1 MNIFQGLKAKNQPV
15 ISVEDNSGD
24 FNARNCFIQTFLAD
38 FLEILTPE
46 TTLKTAEIVEF

>member
-38 FLEILTPE
+38 FLPE